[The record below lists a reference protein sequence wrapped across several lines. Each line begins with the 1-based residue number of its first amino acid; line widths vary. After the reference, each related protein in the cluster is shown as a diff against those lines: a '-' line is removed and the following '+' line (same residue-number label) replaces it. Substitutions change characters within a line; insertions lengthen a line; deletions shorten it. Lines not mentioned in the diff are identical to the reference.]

1 MALLENT
8 LGSLRFELML
18 ADIEMPLKGRPP
30 ASRKLLARVAVES
43 FDQKEGAWAPF
54 VRLPAWWLGVGEGR
68 ELVGSLEAVIR
79 GDGEGFAFRSKAS
92 GEIGLQ
98 VERGEGGYRVEV
110 GFDLRT
116 QLADLSGKRG
126 EAGEDLAL
134 FRFRSGH
141 AQLAR
146 FAGGLKEELG
156 QLCGR

>member
-54 VRLPAWWLGVGEGR
+54 VRLPVWWLGVGEGR
-68 ELVGSLEAVIR
+68 ELLGSLEAVIR
-79 GDGEGFAFRSKAS
+79 GDGERFAFRSKAS

-98 VERGEGGYRVEV
+98 VEREASGYRVEV

-116 QLADLSGKRG
+116 ELADLSGKRG
-126 EAGEDLAL
+126 ATGEDLAL
-134 FRFRSGH
+134 FRFRTGQ
-141 AQLAR
+141 AQLVR
-146 FAGGLKEELG
+146 FASDLKEELS
-156 QLCGR
+156 QLSER